1 MFSNKMNSMMRNPVS
16 LEMKDV
22 CRVVELSALREREKR
37 MRPFEFVPER
47 CEGCKVKAFIHY
59 QNGSDEI
66 T

>member
-1 MFSNKMNSMMRNPVS
+1 
-16 LEMKDV
+16 MKDV